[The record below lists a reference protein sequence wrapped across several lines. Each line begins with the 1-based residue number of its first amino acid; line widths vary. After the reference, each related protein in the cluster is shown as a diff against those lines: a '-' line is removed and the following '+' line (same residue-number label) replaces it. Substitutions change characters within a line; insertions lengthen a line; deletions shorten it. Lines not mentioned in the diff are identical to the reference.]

1 MEEGEIRAVIE
12 GLSSKIDDLK
22 KSMEDRLNNIDKKL
36 RDLDYSIQNDGS
48 RLARARGIVRRCL
61 NTKE

>member
-12 GLSSKIDDLK
+12 SLSNKIDDLR
-22 KSMEDRLNNIDKKL
+22 KSMEDRLSNIDKKL

-48 RLARARGIVRRCL
+48 RLARAKDIVRRCL